1 MNRPSLI
8 YASAEMALDAEDVR
22 KNRTEGAPALV
33 TAGKPSAEKAAPRQ
47 RISSAIGID
56 CKVDARREPQLLD
69 RTTDP
74 ERTVA

>member
-33 TAGKPSAEKAAPRQ
+33 TAGKPSAERLRRASGSQAQ
-47 RISSAIGID
+47 SASIARLTLVGSHSFST
-56 CKVDARREPQLLD
+56 ARRIRRGP
-69 RTTDP
+69 
-74 ERTVA
+74 